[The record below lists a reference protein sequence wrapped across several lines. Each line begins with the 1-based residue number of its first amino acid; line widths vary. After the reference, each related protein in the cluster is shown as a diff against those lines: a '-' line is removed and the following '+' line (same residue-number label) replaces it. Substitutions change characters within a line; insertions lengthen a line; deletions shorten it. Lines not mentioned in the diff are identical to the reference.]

1 MLALY
6 FQQFATRGQNMDLFR
21 FLVELLGKQ
30 RDRLDHVLTA
40 IENDK
45 KLSRTNEV
53 DQLQAGVFRFE
64 CKSQGCRDSPRNM
77 ARIGKAFQVSK
88 IDIPA
93 KLLGSGAANSQ
104 GNGRL
109 ANAAGAEQCHEP
121 FVSKLV
127 ANLADHRFA
136 PNHHER
142 SQGEPALVAELI
154 VPDLRTAGERDYG
167 ADERIAP
174 SLDVCDVSVAKL
186 AVTKRLADCG
196 HVDPEAPFLD
206 GYVRP
211 HVIHQLLL
219 RDDLTWAVGKIGQN
233 IQRPIPE
240 RKHSTVAP
248 KHPLANRKFKR
259 AEPEVPH
266 VCQPNVGF
274 PQPGMRTVASSR
286 PDSRVPGP
294 SASRG
299 TAVHHICFPRQWPS
313 A

>member
-1 MLALY
+1 MLTLY

-21 FLVELLGKQ
+21 LPVELLGK
-30 RDRLDHVLTA
+30 RGDRLDHMLTA

-88 IDIPA
+88 IDIRA

-121 FVSKLV
+121 LTSKLV
-127 ANLADHRFA
+127 ANLADDRFA
-136 PNHHER
+136 PNHHDR
-142 SQGEPALVAELI
+142 SHGEPALVLGPILPA
-154 VPDLRTAGERDYG
+154 LRTACERDDG

-174 SLDVCDVSVAKL
+174 PLDVCDVSVAKL

-196 HVDPEAPFLD
+196 HVDSEAPF
-206 GYVRP
+206 
-211 HVIHQLLL
+211 
-219 RDDLTWAVGKIGQN
+219 
-233 IQRPIPE
+233 
-240 RKHSTVAP
+240 
-248 KHPLANRKFKR
+248 
-259 AEPEVPH
+259 
-266 VCQPNVGF
+266 
-274 PQPGMRTVASSR
+274 
-286 PDSRVPGP
+286 
-294 SASRG
+294 
-299 TAVHHICFPRQWPS
+299 
-313 A
+313 